1 MTVTIFFS
9 LAETVLREGFIY
21 ALMAMGVYITYK
33 ILDFPDLS
41 VDGTFPLGACVAAA
55 LLTFSA
61 GRFTGVMAAVWPWL
75 VCVIAFLAGAAAGC
89 VTGLIHVKGRI
100 TDLLSGILVM
110 TAMWSI
116 NLIITGKSAILQF
129 FNKPTIFNSGPVA
142 LLPKGVYAHRQLLVA
157 LIFVVVVKLLVDW
170 FLKTKRGMLLR
181 AAGDNHQFVT
191 SLAQDQGKLKILG
204 LAIGNGCTALSG
216 CLLAQVNESA
226 DINSGKGMVVL
237 ALAAVIMGTSLFKRV
252 RWMKATT
259 MAILGALI
267 YKACLQIA
275 LQLGLPNHFL
285 KLLMAVL
292 LFLVLLSDRFT
303 RKKKGGAVRHAAG
316 N

>member
-1 MTVTIFFS
+1 MLVTQVTPTVI
-9 LAETVLREGFIY
+9 
-21 ALMAMGVYITYK
+21 
-33 ILDFPDLS
+33 S
-41 VDGTFPLGACVAAA
+41 VGT
-55 LLTFSA
+55 
-61 GRFTGVMAAVWPWL
+61 
-75 VCVIAFLAGAAAGC
+75 
-89 VTGLIHVKGRI
+89 
-100 TDLLSGILVM
+100 LSGIHD
-110 TAMWSI
+110 
-116 NLIITGKSAILQF
+116 GKRYIAGRPIVSSDTDE
-129 FNKPTIFNSGPVA
+129 TIG
-142 LLPKGVYAHRQLLVA
+142 Y
-157 LIFVVVVKLLVDW
+157 VV
-170 FLKTKRGMLLR
+170 
-181 AAGDNHQFVT
+181 
-191 SLAQDQGKLKILG
+191 I
-204 LAIGNGCTALSG
+204 
-216 CLLAQVNESA
+216 SA
-226 DINSGKGMVVL
+226 DMTQITDFMKRSSSLFFYVAIIVLVL